1 LQQKY
6 CLKILNHKNALN
18 NQLILY
24 IHIPTLSM
32 KTRLFVAFI
41 SAVFLTACGSQKK
54 VSSSNTNNLPQYKYI
69 EYKIDSSY
77 FKDTSMLAF
86 LQPYSKGVR
95 SIMDVVIG
103 TLTTTLETKTPEG
116 TLGNFAADAMRNV
129 AQKVFSRKVDIAIV
143 NYSGLRVDII
153 PAGPITLGKMYELM
167 PFDNLLVLQQLKG
180 TELQQLLDLI
190 ASKNGWPIAGVKMQ
204 IKDGKAV
211 NVTVNNKPL
220 DATAI
225 YTIATTDYTA
235 NGGEGISI
243 LKSVKQISNGYLFRD
258 ALIDYV
264 KDKTSKGQTISE
276 SIENRTVYAK

>member
-1 LQQKY
+1 
-6 CLKILNHKNALN
+6 
-18 NQLILY
+18 
-24 IHIPTLSM
+24 M

-41 SAVFLTACGSQKK
+41 LAVFSTACGSQKK
-54 VSSSNTNNLPQYKYI
+54 VSSSNTNNLPQYKYT

-77 FKDTSMLAF
+77 SKDTSLLTF
-86 LQPYSKGVR
+86 LRPYSKGVR
-95 SIMDVVIG
+95 SVMDVVIG
-103 TLTTTLETKTPEG
+103 KLTTTLETKTPEG
-116 TLGNFAADAMRNV
+116 TLGNFAADAMLEMAKKVYKRN
-129 AQKVFSRKVDIAIV
+129 VDIAIV

-211 NVTVNNKPL
+211 NVTVNSKRL

-235 NGGEGISI
+235 NGGEGISV

>member
-1 LQQKY
+1 LF
-6 CLKILNHKNALN
+6 KILNHKNALN

-41 SAVFLTACGSQKK
+41 LAVFSTACGSQKK
-54 VSSSNTNNLPQYKYI
+54 VSSSNTNNLPQYKYT

-77 FKDTSMLAF
+77 SKDTSLLTF
-86 LQPYSKGVR
+86 LRPYSKGVR
-95 SIMDVVIG
+95 SVMDVVIG
-103 TLTTTLETKTPEG
+103 KLTTTLETKTPEG
-116 TLGNFAADAMRNV
+116 TLGNFAADAMLEMAKKVYKRN
-129 AQKVFSRKVDIAIV
+129 VDIAIV

-211 NVTVNNKPL
+211 NVTVNSKRL
-220 DATAI
+220 DAAAI

-235 NGGEGISI
+235 NGGEGISV